1 MPDRIRL
8 PALWGIVGSIV
19 MLTTMPA
26 FSDDQFFKGK
36 TIVITTSAG
45 AGGTHDVIARVLTR
59 YMSKYL
65 DGHPQMIVQ
74 NMPGGG
80 NILATNYMYAI
91 APKDGTAIA
100 VVSNVI
106 PLHQVIDNR
115 GVRYDAGKFNW
126 LGSIGG
132 KNDVVF
138 AFRDAGVPTLN
149 DLKKKELVL
158 GGSGPGSNFII
169 IPTVM
174 NEVLG
179 TKFKIVM
186 GYKSS
191 QELFLAMDRG
201 EIQARDGTYASIVST
216 YPEWLEHDKLVFFAQ
231 NGIKRDPALPNVP
244 LLIELAKTE
253 EERRL
258 LTLIASPAPLGQP
271 YLAPPGVAPN
281 RVAALRKAFAE
292 SMKDKGLIAE
302 AAKLKVDIDLVSG
315 DEVAKIVKDTVETP
329 SNVVEKARAVMGPAV
344 GKGGD

>member
-1 MPDRIRL
+1 MPNRSHL
-8 PALWGIVGSIV
+8 HALWAIIGGIV
-19 MLTTMPA
+19 MLGATPA
-26 FSDDQFFKGK
+26 CADDSFFKGK
-36 TIVITTSAG
+36 IITITTSAG
-45 AGGTHDVIARVLTR
+45 PGGTHDVVARVLTR

-80 NILATNYMYAI
+80 NVLATNYMYAI

-106 PLHQVIDNR
+106 PLHQVIDKR
-115 GVRYDAGKFNW
+115 GVRYDAAQFNW

-138 AFRDAGVPTLN
+138 AFRKSGVLTLD

-179 TKFKIVM
+179 TKFKIIM

-191 QELFLAMDRG
+191 HDLFLAMDRG
-201 EIQARDGTYASIVST
+201 EIQARDGTYASIISA
-216 YPEWLEHDKLVFFAQ
+216 YPDWLKDNRLVFFVQ
-231 NGIKRDPALPNVP
+231 NGIKRDPVLPDVP

-253 EERRL
+253 EEREL

-271 YLAPPGVAPN
+271 YLAPPGVASD
-281 RVAALRKAFAE
+281 RVTALRQAFAA
-292 SMKDKGLIAE
+292 SMGDKEFIAE
-302 AAKLKVDIDLVSG
+302 ATKLKVDIDLVSA
-315 DEVAKIVKDTVETP
+315 DEVTNIVKETVTAP
-329 SNVVEKARAVMGPAV
+329 PGVIEKARAVMGPAA
-344 GKGGD
+344 GGGGD